1 MSEITIFFLYVVA
14 ALAFAFSRL
23 PAQSSRARTL
33 SRIAFFV
40 CGIAVV
46 VHGRLLYIDIPP
58 GGTLTLTDAVSLI
71 GLQLSLIALLG
82 AFDERLRGLSA
93 GLLLLAATTALA
105 TSAGADSVGSA
116 NLSWQLRAHVLTSM
130 FAYGLL
136 TVGAILAVYALV
148 QENRLQR
155 AKLSALSAL
164 FAPLETTEKLL
175 YAVTSTGFIVLAL
188 SVISGVTF
196 IENLFAQHLAHKTI
210 LSLLALLVFGILLAG
225 RRFAG
230 WRGKRAIYLYLAGFT
245 LLCLAYFGSRL
256 ILEEFLG
263 RSWS

>member
-1 MSEITIFFLYVVA
+1 MSEITIFFLYVAA

-23 PAQSSRARTL
+23 PAHASRERSL

-40 CGIAVV
+40 SGIAVV
-46 VHGRLLYIDIPP
+46 VHARLLYVDIPP
-58 GGTLTLTDAVSLI
+58 GGALTLSNAVSLI
-71 GLQLSLIALLG
+71 GLQLGFIALLG
-82 AFDERLRGLSA
+82 AFSQRLRGLTA
-93 GLLLLAATTALA
+93 GLLMLAAVTALA
-105 TSAGADSVGSA
+105 TSSSA
-116 NLSWQLRAHVLTSM
+116 SSAAPPNLSWQLRSHVLTSM

-136 TVGAILAVYALV
+136 TAGAILALYALI

-155 AKLSALSAL
+155 ARLSALSAL

-175 YAVTSTGFIVLAL
+175 YAVTSAGFIVLAL

-196 IENLFAQHLAHKTI
+196 IENLFAQHLVHKTT

-230 WRGKRAIYLYLAGFT
+230 WRGKRGIYLYLAGFA

-256 ILEEFLG
+256 ILEKLLG
-263 RSWS
+263 LSWS